1 VDQQETPNYGHWTGP
16 LSMPRSAGTLDL
28 VLPPRSG
35 GQPAQRWVYEGVR
48 AAILDGRL
56 RAGARLPATRDLARQ
71 HGLARGTVVAAFSQ
85 LQAEG
90 YVRSTVGSGT
100 FVGEVPPD
108 ALLGLGRPPE
118 GPSRPRKSPSIRLS
132 RFGRRVRELPV
143 LEPRRTRAFRTDLP
157 ALELFP
163 ATLWAQVT
171 GRVLRRAS
179 IRLLLGCEPLGFRPL
194 REAVATHLRSARG
207 ARCGPE
213 QIAIVSGVQEA
224 LDLTARLLVDPGDRV
239 CLEDPGYGG
248 AARAFSAVGARLVP
262 VPVDAEGL
270 VVDRRQLHGVRLV
283 YTTPAHQYPLGVTMS
298 IARRLALLRW
308 ARGSGAVLFE
318 DDYDGEYRY
327 QGRPI
332 PALQG
337 LEPDAPVLLA
347 GSFGKVLF
355 PALRLGYLVLPASLV
370 DRVAALRSSTV
381 RHPPVP
387 EQAVLAS
394 FIEEGHL
401 GRHVRRMRE
410 VYAERRAALY
420 ETAER
425 MLGERLALSPVEAG
439 LQTTGLLGPG
449 LRGPAVVRAAGQQG
463 VEVTALGSEWRG
475 RFRREGLQLGFAAVP
490 PEEIRRGVE
499 VLAHVLDGARAH

>member
-1 VDQQETPNYGHWTGP
+1 
-16 LSMPRSAGTLDL
+16 MPRRTGSLEL
-28 VLPPRSG
+28 VLGPRPR
-35 GQPAQRWVYEGVR
+35 GQPAQRWVYEALR
-48 AAILDGRL
+48 SAILSGRL

-71 HGLARGTVVAAFSQ
+71 HGLARGTVVAAFAQ
-85 LQAEG
+85 LRAEG

-108 ALLGLGRPPE
+108 TMLGVARTLEGSPRVHRPF
-118 GPSRPRKSPSIRLS
+118 RLRTS
-132 RFGRRVRELPV
+132 RFARRVRAFPV
-143 LEPRRTRAFRTDLP
+143 LEPQPTRAFRTDLP
-157 ALELFP
+157 ALDLFP

-179 IRLLLGCEPLGFRPL
+179 TRLLLGCEPLGYPPL
-194 REAVATHLRSARG
+194 RQAIAAHLRSARG
-207 ARCGPE
+207 SRCEAG
-213 QIAIVSGVQEA
+213 QVAVVSGVQEA
-224 LDLTARLLVDPGDRV
+224 LDLAARLLVDPGDRV

-262 VPVDAEGL
+262 VPVDSEGL
-270 VVDRRQLHGVRLV
+270 VVDRRRLAGARLV

-298 IARRLALLRW
+298 VARRLALLRW

-318 DDYDGEYRY
+318 DDYDGEFRY

-337 LEPDAPVLLA
+337 LEPEAPVLLA

-355 PALRLGYLVLPASLV
+355 PALRLGYLVVPAALV
-370 DRVAALRSSTV
+370 ERVAALRSATV
-381 RHPPVP
+381 RHPPVL
-387 EQAVLAS
+387 EQAVLTT

-420 ETAER
+420 EAAARE
-425 MLGERLALSPVEAG
+425 LGDGLQLSPVEAG
-439 LQTTGLLGPG
+439 LQTSGLLGPG
-449 LRGPAVVRAAGQQG
+449 LRAEAIVRAAAEEG
-463 VEVTALGSEWRG
+463 VEVAALGREWRG
-475 RFRREGLQLGFAAVP
+475 RFRGEGLQLGFSAVA
-490 PEEIRRGVE
+490 PEEIRRGVG
-499 VLAHVLDGARAH
+499 VLATVLRRLRHSPGGAAS

>member
-1 VDQQETPNYGHWTGP
+1 
-16 LSMPRSAGTLDL
+16 MPRSAGSLDL
-28 VLPPRSG
+28 VLGPRPR
-35 GQPAQRWVYEGVR
+35 GQSAQRWVYEGVR
-48 AAILDGRL
+48 AAILEGRL
-56 RAGARLPATRDLARQ
+56 RAGTRLPASRDLARQ
-71 HGLARGTVVAAFSQ
+71 HGLARGTVVSAFAQ

-90 YVRSTVGSGT
+90 YVRSTVGAGT

-108 ALLGLGRPPE
+108 ALLGTGRPPP
-118 GPSRPRKSPSIRLS
+118 GPSRPGRSPSIRLS
-132 RFGRRVRELPV
+132 RFGRRVSAFPV
-143 LEPRRTRAFRTDLP
+143 LEPRRTRAFRADLP

-163 ATLWAQVT
+163 ATLWAQTT

-179 IRLLLGCEPLGFRPL
+179 TRLLLGCEPLGHWPL
-194 REAVATHLRSARG
+194 RDAVAAHLRSARG
-207 ARCGPE
+207 ARCEPE

-224 LDLTARLLVDPGDRV
+224 LDLAARLLVDPGDRV

-262 VPVDAEGL
+262 VRVDSEGL
-270 VVDRRQLHGVRLV
+270 VVDRRRLRGARLV

-298 IARRLALLRW
+298 VARRLALLRW

-355 PALRLGYLVLPASLV
+355 PALRLGYLVVPAGLV
-370 DRVAALRSSTV
+370 ERVAALRSATV
-381 RHPPVP
+381 RHPPVLD
-387 EQAVLAS
+387 QAILAA

-401 GRHVRRMRE
+401 ARHVRRMRE
-410 VYAERRAALY
+410 VYAERRTALY
-420 ETAER
+420 EAAER
-425 MLGERLALSPVEAG
+425 LLGERLMLSPVEAG

-449 LRGPAVVRAAGQQG
+449 LRAEPVVRAAEAHA
-463 VEVTALGSEWRG
+463 VEVTALGREWRG
-475 RFRREGLQLGFAAVP
+475 RDRREGLQLGFAAVP
-490 PEEIRRGVE
+490 PDEIRRGVE
-499 VLAHVLDGARAH
+499 VLARVLERR

>member
-1 VDQQETPNYGHWTGP
+1 
-16 LSMPRSAGTLDL
+16 MPRRSGTLEL
-28 VLPPRSG
+28 VLGPRTDRQS
-35 GQPAQRWVYEGVR
+35 AQRWVYEGLR
-48 AAILDGRL
+48 TAILEGRL
-56 RAGARLPATRDLARQ
+56 RAGSRLPATRDLARQ
-71 HGLARGTVVAAFSQ
+71 HALARGTVVAAFAQ
-85 LQAEG
+85 LRAEG

-100 FVGEVPPD
+100 FVGAVPPD
-108 ALLGLGRPPE
+108 ALLGLAHRDERGAGPRSARP
-118 GPSRPRKSPSIRLS
+118 IRLS
-132 RFGRRVRELPV
+132 RFGRRVRAFPV

-163 ATLWAQVT
+163 ATLWAQVS

-179 IRLLLGCEPLGFRPL
+179 TRLLLGCEPLGHRPL
-194 REAVATHLRSARG
+194 REALAAHLRSARG
-207 ARCGPE
+207 ARCEAE

-224 LDLTARLLVDPGDRV
+224 LDLAARLLVDPGDRV

-262 VPVDAEGL
+262 VPVDGEGL
-270 VVDRRQLHGVRLV
+270 VVDDGRLRGARLV

-298 IARRLALLRW
+298 AARRLGLLRW
-308 ARGSGAVLFE
+308 ARSSRAVLFE

-355 PALRLGYLVLPASLV
+355 PALRLGYLVLPGGLV
-370 DRVAALRSSTV
+370 ERVAALRSSTV
-381 RHPPVP
+381 RHPPVL
-387 EQAVLAS
+387 EQAVLTA

-401 GRHVRRMRE
+401 ARHVRRMRE
-410 VYAERRAALY
+410 VYAERRAVLY
-420 ETAER
+420 ESSER
-425 MLGERLALSPVEAG
+425 MLGDRLVLSPVEAG

-449 LRGPAVVRAAGQQG
+449 LRADDVVRAAAGED
-463 VEVTALGSEWRG
+463 VEVTALGREWRG
-475 RFRREGLQLGFAAVP
+475 RFRREGVQLGFAAVP
-490 PEEIRRGVE
+490 PEEIRRGIA
-499 VLAHVLDGARAH
+499 VLARVLERA

>member
-1 VDQQETPNYGHWTGP
+1 
-16 LSMPRSAGTLDL
+16 MPRSAGSLDL
-28 VLPPRSG
+28 VLGPRGG

-48 AAILDGRL
+48 AAILEGRL
-56 RAGARLPATRDLARQ
+56 RGGARLPASRDLARQ
-71 HGLARGTVVAAFSQ
+71 HGLARGTVVAAFTQ

-100 FVGEVPPD
+100 FVGQVPPD
-108 ALLGLGRPPE
+108 ALLGVGRFPE
-118 GPSRPRKSPSIRLS
+118 APASARRLPRLRLS
-132 RFGRRVRELPV
+132 RFARRVRAFPV

-179 IRLLLGCEPLGFRPL
+179 TRLLLGSEPLGHRPL
-194 REAVATHLRSARG
+194 RDAVAAHLRSARG
-207 ARCGPE
+207 ARCEPE

-224 LDLTARLLVDPGDRV
+224 LDLVARLLVDPGGRV
-239 CLEDPGYGG
+239 GLEDPGYGG

-262 VPVDAEGL
+262 VPVDGEGL
-270 VVDRRQLHGVRLV
+270 VVDARRLRGARVV

-298 IARRLALLRW
+298 VTRRLALLRW
-308 ARGSGAVLFE
+308 ARRSGAVLIE

-337 LEPDAPVLLA
+337 LEADAPVLLA

-355 PALRLGYLVLPASLV
+355 PALRLGYLVLPGALV
-370 DRVAALRSSTV
+370 ARVTALRSATV
-381 RHPPVP
+381 RHPPVLD
-387 EQAVLAS
+387 QAVLAA
-394 FIEEGHL
+394 FIEQGHL
-401 GRHVRRMRE
+401 SRHVRRMRE

-420 ETAER
+420 EAAER
-425 MLGERLALSPVEAG
+425 MLGERLVLSPVEAG
-439 LQTTGLLGPG
+439 LQTTGLLGAG
-449 LRGPAVVRAAGQQG
+449 LRAAPVVRAAAEQD
-463 VEVTALGSEWRG
+463 VEVTALGREWQG

-499 VLAHVLDGARAH
+499 VLAGVLDRARSL

>member
-1 VDQQETPNYGHWTGP
+1 
-16 LSMPRSAGTLDL
+16 MARFAGTLEL
-28 VLPPRSG
+28 VLGSRLA
-35 GQPAQRWVYEGVR
+35 GQPAQRWLYQALR
-48 AAILDGRL
+48 SAILGGRL

-71 HGLARGTVVAAFSQ
+71 HGLARGTVVAAFAQ
-85 LQAEG
+85 LRAEG

-100 FVGEVPPD
+100 FVVPVPPD
-108 ALLGLGRPPE
+108 ALLGLGERPQ
-118 GPSRPRKSPSIRLS
+118 GALRARRPAHITLS
-132 RFGRRVRELPV
+132 RFGRRVRAFPV

-179 IRLLLGCEPLGFRPL
+179 TRLLLGSEPLGHRPL
-194 REAVATHLRSARG
+194 REAIAAHLRAARG
-207 ARCGPE
+207 ARCEPD
-213 QIAIVSGVQEA
+213 QIAVVSGVQEA
-224 LDLTARLLVDPGDRV
+224 LDLAARLLVDPGDRV

-248 AARAFSAVGARLVP
+248 AARAFTAVGARLVP
-262 VPVDAEGL
+262 VPVDGEGL
-270 VVDRRQLHGVRLV
+270 VVDHRRLAGVRLV

-298 IARRLALLRW
+298 VARRLALLRW
-308 ARGSGAVLFE
+308 AHASGAVLFE

-355 PALRLGYLVLPASLV
+355 PGLRLGYLVLPVPLV
-370 DRVAALRSSTV
+370 EIMAALRSATV
-381 RHPPVP
+381 RHPPVLD
-387 EQAVLAS
+387 QAVLTA

-410 VYAERRAALY
+410 VYAERRAVLY
-420 ETAER
+420 EGAAR
-425 MLGERLALSPVEAG
+425 WLGDLLTLSPVEAG
-439 LQTTGLLGPG
+439 LQTSGFLGRGLH
-449 LRGPAVVRAAGQQG
+449 ADAAIRAAAAED
-463 VEVTALGSEWRG
+463 VEVTALGGEWGG

-490 PEEIRRGVE
+490 PDEIRRGVE
-499 VLAHVLDGARAH
+499 VLARVLDRLARGR

>member
-1 VDQQETPNYGHWTGP
+1 
-16 LSMPRSAGTLDL
+16 
-28 VLPPRSG
+28 
-35 GQPAQRWVYEGVR
+35 VYEGVR
-48 AAILDGRL
+48 AAILEGRL
-56 RAGARLPATRDLARQ
+56 RGGARLPASRDLARQ
-71 HGLARGTVVAAFSQ
+71 HGLARGTAVAAFTQ

-100 FVGEVPPD
+100 FVGQVPPD
-108 ALLGLGRPPE
+108 ALLGVGRFPE
-118 GPSRPRKSPSIRLS
+118 APASARRLPRLRLS
-132 RFGRRVRELPV
+132 RFARRVRAFPV

-179 IRLLLGCEPLGFRPL
+179 TRLLLGSEPLGHRPL
-194 REAVATHLRSARG
+194 RDAVAAHLRSARG
-207 ARCGPE
+207 ARCEPE

-224 LDLTARLLVDPGDRV
+224 LDLVARLLVDPGDRV
-239 CLEDPGYGG
+239 GLEDPGYGG

-262 VPVDAEGL
+262 VPVDGEGL
-270 VVDRRQLHGVRLV
+270 VVDARRLRGARVV

-298 IARRLALLRW
+298 VTRRLALLRW
-308 ARGSGAVLFE
+308 ARRSGAVLIE

-337 LEPDAPVLLA
+337 LEADAPVLLA

-355 PALRLGYLVLPASLV
+355 PALRLGYLVLPGALV
-370 DRVAALRSSTV
+370 ERVTALRSATV
-381 RHPPVP
+381 RHPPVLD
-387 EQAVLAS
+387 QAVLAA
-394 FIEEGHL
+394 FIEQGHL
-401 GRHVRRMRE
+401 SRHVRRMRE

-420 ETAER
+420 EAAER
-425 MLGERLALSPVEAG
+425 MLGERLVLSPVEAG
-439 LQTTGLLGPG
+439 LQTTGLLGAG
-449 LRGPAVVRAAGQQG
+449 LRAAPVVRAAAEHD
-463 VEVTALGSEWRG
+463 VEVTALGREWQG

-499 VLAHVLDGARAH
+499 VLAGVLDRARSL